1 MSNPVQRYRHSNRLK
16 GYDYT
21 LVGAYF
27 VTIVTDQHLCFFGE
41 IINGEI
47 VLNPFGRIAFEQ
59 WNRLE

>member
-21 LVGAYF
+21 LIGAYF

-47 VLNPFGRIAFEQ
+47 VLNPFGRIAFE
-59 WNRLE
+59 